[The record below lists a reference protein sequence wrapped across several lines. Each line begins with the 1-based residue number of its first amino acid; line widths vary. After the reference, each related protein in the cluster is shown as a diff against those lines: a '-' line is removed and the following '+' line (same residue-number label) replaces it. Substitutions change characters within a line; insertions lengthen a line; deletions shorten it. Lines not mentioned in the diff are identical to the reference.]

1 MSLTTI
7 YLVRHGFVHNPDA
20 VMYGRLPRFRLS
32 DEGQVQ
38 ARAAGKALSDKPLAA
53 IYSSPLLRARQT
65 AQAIQV
71 AHESLR
77 VQLSS
82 LLLEI
87 NVPHDGTKISVMEAR
102 NWDLY
107 SGNEWP
113 YEQPEHVAERAR
125 QFFQRMQKQ
134 HQGQQVVGI
143 THGDVLAFATL
154 WAKGETPAWQ
164 HKAQMARFGF
174 VDNYPQTAS
183 ITTFTFH
190 SDANDE
196 LPEVSY
202 LRPY

>member
-87 NVPHDGTKISVMEAR
+87 NVPHDGTQISVMETR

-134 HQGQQVVGI
+134 HQGQQQSSHLSPPG
-143 THGDVLAFATL
+143 TGDDNR
-154 WAKGETPAWQ
+154 PA
-164 HKAQMARFGF
+164 
-174 VDNYPQTAS
+174 DS
-183 ITTFTFH
+183 
-190 SDANDE
+190 
-196 LPEVSY
+196 
-202 LRPY
+202 